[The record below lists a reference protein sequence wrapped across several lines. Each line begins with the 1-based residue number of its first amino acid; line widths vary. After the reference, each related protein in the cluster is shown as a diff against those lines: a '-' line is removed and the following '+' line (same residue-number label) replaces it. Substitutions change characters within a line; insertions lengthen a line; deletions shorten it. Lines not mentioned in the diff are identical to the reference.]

1 MWRRRRRQVRGVF
14 LRLQERGT
22 ASFPGV
28 EGAGGKCQTWKLPLN
43 DCRLFGVLSAAVE
56 GKRTSVSGVDEA
68 PRRERRID
76 RARWRNGEKWNP
88 VSA

>member
-1 MWRRRRRQVRGVF
+1 MAAAAAGARRVPAPT
-14 LRLQERGT
+14 GT
-22 ASFPGV
+22 GSRVLSVAGV

-56 GKRTSVSGVDEA
+56 GKRTSASGVDEA

-88 VSA
+88 VSV